1 MALVQIQLVQEN
13 NGFLHR
19 TLRFR
24 FKIYGVLHRALRGL
38 GGVKLVGNSGGIC
51 STRTAEYRYCMYM
64 AVLRSSEVYRYAS
77 AVYSCT
83 TGILYMYIPR

>member
-24 FKIYGVLHRALRGL
+24 FKIYGVLHRALRVL

-51 STRTAEYRYCMYM
+51 STGT
-64 AVLRSSEVYRYAS
+64 
-77 AVYSCT
+77 VYSYSS
-83 TGILYMYIPR
+83 ILAVWRYEVSNYN

>member
-1 MALVQIQLVQEN
+1 MYWINNDQYIISYFSMALVQIQLVQEN

-24 FKIYGVLHRALRGL
+24 FKIYGVLHRALRVL

-51 STRTAEYRYCMYM
+51 STSIVDSTWIADEF
-64 AVLRSSEVYRYAS
+64 RSMEN
-77 AVYSCT
+77 
-83 TGILYMYIPR
+83 P

>member
-24 FKIYGVLHRALRGL
+24 FKIYGVLHRALRVL

-51 STRTAEYRYCMYM
+51 STVLIRTP
-64 AVLRSSEVYRYAS
+64 
-77 AVYSCT
+77 
-83 TGILYMYIPR
+83 YMYGVLVLST